1 MIVYFNGRFIP
12 KEEVKISPD
21 DRGFVFA
28 DGIYEVVR
36 SYRGRF
42 FEFEAHLKR
51 LTRSLR
57 EIHISF
63 AESESLR
70 DICEALIRDN
80 DLKEDDATVY
90 IQITRGAAPR
100 KHTFPDKTTRSTV
113 YISASAFQPPEEN
126 WKNGIKAVLVPD
138 IRWSRCDIKAT
149 ALLSN
154 VLANQRAYQNHAQ
167 EALFVRDGTITEGSH
182 TNFCAVFDGQ
192 LITFP
197 ESNYILSGITRGVIL
212 KLCRE
217 IEIPFREFP
226 VFEKDLKRADEC
238 MILGTTTE
246 VTPVIQVDEWKV
258 GDGTPGPVTM
268 KLQKAFRERVSY

>member
-1 MIVYFNGRFIP
+1 MIVYFNGCFIP
-12 KEEVKISPD
+12 KEEAKISPD

-36 SYRGRF
+36 SYSGRL

-63 AESESLR
+63 AESAGLR

-80 DLKEDDATVY
+80 DLQRDATVY
-90 IQITRGAAPR
+90 IQISRGAAPR
-100 KHTFPDKTTRSTV
+100 KHSFPDESTPPTV
-113 YISASAFQPPEEN
+113 FISASAFEPPEAY
-126 WKNGIKAVLVPD
+126 WQKGIKAVLVPD

-154 VLANQRAYQNHAQ
+154 VLANQRAYENHAQ
-167 EALFVRDGTITEGSH
+167 EALFVRDGAITEGSH

-212 KLCRE
+212 DICRE
-217 IEIPFREFP
+217 LGIPFREFP
-226 VFEKDLKRADEC
+226 VFERDLKRADEC

-246 VTPVIQVDEWKV
+246 VMPVVQVDEWKV
-258 GDGTPGPVTM
+258 GDGTPGPVTV

>member
-268 KLQKAFRERVSY
+268 KLQKAFRERVSC

>member
-51 LTRSLR
+51 LIRSLR

-80 DLKEDDATVY
+80 DLKEGDATVY

-167 EALFVRDGTITEGSH
+167 EALFVRDGAITEGSH

-192 LITFP
+192 LVTFP

>member
-51 LTRSLR
+51 LIRSLR

-167 EALFVRDGTITEGSH
+167 EALFVRDGAITEGSH

-192 LITFP
+192 LVTFP

>member
-167 EALFVRDGTITEGSH
+167 EALFVRDGAITEGSH

-192 LITFP
+192 LVTFP

-258 GDGTPGPVTM
+258 GDGTPGTVTM
-268 KLQKAFRERVSY
+268 KLQKAFRERVSC